1 MTTPRVPRPTPSGPA
16 PRPSEER
23 AALSASVRA
32 TRTVALVALLVAAVA
47 LGLTAW
53 RLLVPAG
60 TAGGECQATAWDTT
74 PKTADLPEGWTIA
87 ASQYD
92 ISRKTMSLLGQAP
105 LDETTTQAVVYATIT
120 CFDTGAADSVTRSAA
135 AAAEAGQT
143 VTNRDDLGDQAFS
156 ATDSSNSVFLQLRHG
171 SIVVYLAASGDAN
184 QTEVDT
190 IASAFDKA
198 LGGDGGAISLAS
210 DTPSVLESETPA
222 ESEAAASPVVPELEA
237 ALPAQV
243 GDTVLTID
251 SAVGSTVLQ
260 DDQGSRAIEAA
271 LRAEGKDPD
280 ALKVAQA
287 YDDSGATDLSILVM
301 SVDGMEVAK
310 VQDLVVNSWLSAS
323 GAGVTR
329 TTVKLDGED
338 WLELDYGDEQTKDYV
353 RSSGSMVYVITTA
366 DPALAEQA
374 AAAIP

>member
-1 MTTPRVPRPTPSGPA
+1 
-16 PRPSEER
+16 
-23 AALSASVRA
+23 
-32 TRTVALVALLVAAVA
+32 VALVALLVAGVA

-53 RLLVPAG
+53 RLLAPGADAG
-60 TAGGECQATAWDTT
+60 AGAACQATAWDTT
-74 PKTADLPEGWTIA
+74 PKIANLPDGWTIA

-105 LDETTTQAVVYATIT
+105 LDETTTQAVVYATIS

-135 AAAEAGQT
+135 AAAKAGQT

-198 LGGDGGAISLAS
+198 LGGDGGAISLAA
-210 DTPSVLESETPA
+210 DTPPPA
-222 ESEAAASPVVPELEA
+222 ASDEVPSASDVAASPVAPELEA
-237 ALPAQV
+237 ALPAKV

-251 SAVGSTVLQ
+251 SALGSMVLQ
-260 DDQGSRAIEAA
+260 DDQGSRAILAA
-271 LRAEGKDPD
+271 LRAEGKDAD
-280 ALKVAQA
+280 ALRLARGS
-287 YDDSGATDLSILVM
+287 DGSGATDLSILVM
-301 SVDGMEVAK
+301 SVDGMAVDK
-310 VQDLVVNSWLSAS
+310 VQELVINSWLSAS

-329 TTVKLDGED
+329 TTVKLDGQD
-338 WLELDYGDEQTKDYV
+338 WLALDYGDESTKDYV
-353 RSSGSMVYVITTA
+353 RSAGTRVYVITTA
-366 DPALAEQA
+366 DPAVAGQA